1 MGTHLASLPRC
12 NQTSKWVH
20 VQVKVARRQQ
30 LIPQTNQQ
38 NRKQRTPHLP
48 QKQLPQQRS
57 LQQLTLPQQTP
68 VLRPEARSDD
78 VTRCR
83 LGLCI
88 CVKTLPS
95 TGVSVIMTSGISGT
109 TMFCLDSWSTT
120 VSTFNF
126 QPLRTLWTLLYDVI
140 SFKFNVLCK

>member
-1 MGTHLASLPRC
+1 MG
-12 NQTSKWVH
+12 
-20 VQVKVARRQQ
+20 
-30 LIPQTNQQ
+30 IPQTNQQ

-48 QKQLPQQRS
+48 QKPLPQQKS

-68 VLRPEARSDD
+68 VLRPEASSDD

-109 TMFCLDSWSTT
+109 TMFCLDSKSKKT
-120 VSTFNF
+120 VFNF
-126 QPLRTLWTLLYDVI
+126 QLSAL
-140 SFKFNVLCK
+140 